1 MKSYQNILV
10 GINYTDASRH
20 ALWKANRIALQSG
33 ANVTA
38 YHAVPPVEL
47 NEFVSFYMI
56 EHKIMMRAAKTSLE
70 NFVEEVLGNDHHVT
84 CQVGEGIPHHELV
97 SQAHEGG
104 FDLLVLGDDDY
115 ATDSRKSGQFAI
127 KCLRFA
133 TMPVLLVNRPT
144 ENPSGL
150 VLACVDFSNSTNP
163 VLENAAR
170 VSTGHNN
177 RVEILHASRPPWL
190 HPTRL
195 RYHTEV
201 FENKEQKE
209 QYREI
214 MDGQLAGILQTAAP
228 LFSGNA
234 GTVRLEHED
243 PTTAL
248 LEHFESSGCDLVVIG
263 RSGKGIKGILTD
275 LIGGTAETIIRHAQ
289 CPILVVPITK

>member
-1 MKSYQNILV
+1 MKLYQNILV
-10 GINYTDASRH
+10 GINYTDSSRH

-33 ANVTA
+33 AKVTA
-38 YHAVPPVEL
+38 FHAVPPAEL

-70 NFVEEVLGNDHHVT
+70 GFVDEVLGNDNDIT

-97 SQAHEGG
+97 FHANEGG

-115 ATDSRKSGQFAI
+115 ASDSRKAGQFAI

-144 ENPSGL
+144 ETPDGL
-150 VLACVDFSNSTNP
+150 VLACVDFSKSTHP
-163 VLENAAR
+163 VLENTAR
-170 VSTGHNN
+170 VTHGHHN
-177 RVEILHASRPPWL
+177 RVEIVHACRPPWL
-190 HPTRL
+190 RPARL
-195 RYHTEV
+195 RYQTEV
-201 FENKEQKE
+201 FENKEQKI
-209 QYREI
+209 QYRDI
-214 MDGQLAGILQTAAP
+214 MDGQLAGISKTADP
-228 LFSGNA
+228 LFPGKV

-248 LEHFESSGCDLVVIG
+248 LEHFDSSECELVVIG

-275 LIGGTAETIIRHAQ
+275 LMGGTAETIIRNAQ
-289 CPILVVPITK
+289 CPVLVVPIT